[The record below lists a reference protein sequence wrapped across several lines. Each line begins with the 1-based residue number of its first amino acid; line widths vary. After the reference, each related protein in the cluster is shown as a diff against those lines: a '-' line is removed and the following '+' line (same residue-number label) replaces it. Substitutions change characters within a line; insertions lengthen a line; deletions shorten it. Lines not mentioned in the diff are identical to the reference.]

1 MEQKSDEDFDITI
14 IGGGIQGAGIAQA
27 AAAAGYRTLL
37 VEKTDWAAGTSSK
50 SSKLIHGGLRY
61 LEHGQ
66 WSLVRESIRERELL
80 IKLAPELVQRN
91 DFFIPLYKNSRLSS
105 TQLRCGLWVYQLL
118 SGFKSS
124 SRFEQ
129 LKPEDK
135 PFFSQLNSDGLHSI
149 FRYSDAQTDDQAL
162 TRAVVQSASDLGV
175 TLTCPAEMLH
185 AEANSSGYNLQ
196 IRHKGKTLS
205 LHCQVLINA
214 CGPWVNHL
222 LRSISP
228 MPRRIEIELVQGT
241 HIFFEEQLSPYCFYL
256 EAPQDG
262 RAVFV
267 MPWKNGTLVGT
278 TETLYLGHPDHCHP
292 LDSEVD
298 YLQTVLNHYFPNWIK
313 TPNDAFCG
321 LRVLPKALGSDQ
333 RIFSR
338 SREVIVKAEGHYIG
352 VYGGKLTGYRATA
365 EKIIKQVREII
376 GRRQEVARTD
386 KLTLK
391 SSDLPPQSSL
401 HTSAHSDR

>member
-1 MEQKSDEDFDITI
+1 MQEKPDQDFDVAI

-105 TQLRCGLWVYQLL
+105 TQLRCGLWAYQLL

-124 SRFEQ
+124 SHFER
-129 LKPEDK
+129 LKPGDRS
-135 PFFSQLNSDGLHSI
+135 FFSQLNTDGLQSI

-162 TRAVVQSASDLGV
+162 TRAVVQSASNLGV
-175 TLTCPAEMLH
+175 KLACPAELLH
-185 AEANSSGYNLQ
+185 AEATPNGYKLQ
-196 IRHKGKTLS
+196 IRHQGKTQTLN
-205 LHCQVLINA
+205 CRVLINA

-228 MPRRIEIELVQGT
+228 MPRRLEIELVQGT

-278 TETLYLGHPDHCHP
+278 TETLYLGHPDHCQP
-292 LDSEVD
+292 LTSEID
-298 YLQTVLNHYFPNWIK
+298 YLQTVLNHYFPNWKK
-313 TPNDAFCG
+313 TPDNAFCG
-321 LRVLPKALGSDQ
+321 LRVLPKPSGNDQ

-338 SREVIVKAEGHYIG
+338 SREVILKTEGRYIG

-365 EKIIKQVREII
+365 EKVIKQVRQII
-376 GRRQEVARTD
+376 GRRQEIACTD
-386 KLTLK
+386 QLMLK
-391 SSDLPPQSSL
+391 PSGSTPQSSL
-401 HTSAHSDR
+401 HTNAHSDH